1 MRKGT
6 IEGTM
11 ELGFARGPLH
21 VIGEIACQSGIRGVT
36 NQGLVQQHVGL
47 PAASILPLALR

>member
-11 ELGFARGPLH
+11 ELGFACGPLH
-21 VIGEIACQSGIRGVT
+21 VIGEIACRSRIRGVA
-36 NQGLVQQHVGL
+36 NGGLVQQHVGL
-47 PAASILPLALR
+47 PAARILPLALR